1 MWDVETGTLSAKIG
15 ARSSVRTANFSYSGN
30 QTAYSTDKAMG
41 HNCELF
47 IVDTRTFN
55 SSVSEADPILRLP
68 MNVSK
73 ITSLLWSL
81 DEVIITGHENGEIS
95 LWDLR
100 VSFFYQIYI
109 INKFFK
115 INIFLD
121 GQGG

>member
-1 MWDVETGTLSAKIG
+1 MVIFSLWDVETGTLSAKIG

-30 QTAYSTDKAMG
+30 QAAYSTDKAMG

-47 IVDTRTFN
+47 IIDTRTIN

-68 MNVSK
+68 MNTSK
-73 ITSLLWSL
+73 ISSLLWSL

-100 VSFFYQIYI
+100 VSVFITWLLGCY
-109 INKFFK
+109 NK
-115 INIFLD
+115 ICL
-121 GQGG
+121 